1 MPEDVFTQGIPHIHW
16 DEGVAK
22 GHYFRS
28 AFVFS
33 GVWGMGF
40 PVSICLRIK
49 FCYGINHLSVQVVS
63 RAYNQLDLFYDYLAI
78 I

>member
-22 GHYFRS
+22 GHYFRI

-40 PVSICLRIK
+40 PVSIT
-49 FCYGINHLSVQVVS
+49 
-63 RAYNQLDLFYDYLAI
+63 AEE
-78 I
+78 

>member
-22 GHYFRS
+22 GHYFRN

-33 GVWGMGF
+33 GGMGNGV
-40 PVSICLRIK
+40 PCVNMSE
-49 FCYGINHLSVQVVS
+49 
-63 RAYNQLDLFYDYLAI
+63 D
-78 I
+78 